1 MTVPSG
7 TSGGNLSIDEQS
19 ITTSEPTGF
28 NFFGQEVVITT
39 DITGTT
45 ASNPF
50 VLLFRID
57 SSIVPAGEDENSIQI
72 FHGGSLVADCPS
84 STIASPDDP
93 CVSNRANVGGDVEIT
108 VLTSTLSHW
117 NFGFQPAG
125 PSGDA
130 RVARIGSRHS
140 LRLTI
145 SEVDS
150 RSVFVVVVNKSAE
163 TRTIGVYVDQ
173 TPPTPSGCEPTDGKI
188 LRTFVT
194 LDPNKRIRVFIDPE
208 TADAGA
214 PAVREFG
221 PNQIAGNGLVE
232 FHCSDAA
239 ADGQPYHWVVAVDVN
254 GDDLVACSG
263 PGGINSA
270 CTAALADADPEDR
283 RPNNIKT
290 RDLPIVRIVQ

>member
-1 MTVPSG
+1 MPPG
-7 TSGGNLSIDEQS
+7 TSGGDLSINEQS
-19 ITTSEPTGF
+19 ITTSEPAGF

-50 VLLFRID
+50 VLVFRID
-57 SSIVPAGEDENSIQI
+57 SSIVPAGEDESSIQI
-72 FHGGSLVADCPS
+72 FDGGFLVAECPG
-84 STIASPDDP
+84 STIASPDP
-93 CVSNRANVGGDVEIT
+93 CVSNRANVGGDIEIT
-108 VLTSTLSHW
+108 VLTSTVSPW

-125 PSGDA
+125 PDGDA
-130 RVARIGSRHS
+130 MVARIGTRHAQH
-140 LRLTI
+140 LTV

-150 RSVFVVVVNKSAE
+150 KRVFIAVVNKSAE
-163 TRTIGVYVDQ
+163 TRTIGVYVDL

-194 LDPNKRIRVFIDPE
+194 LDPNRRTRVFVDPE

-232 FHCSDAA
+232 FHCTETA
-239 ADGQPYHWVVAVDVN
+239 ADGQPYHWKVAVDVN

-263 PGGINSA
+263 PGGIDGA
-270 CTAALADADPEDR
+270 CATALADDDPEGTV
-283 RPNNIKT
+283 PNNIKT
-290 RDLPIVRIVQ
+290 RDLPIVRIAR

>member
-1 MTVPSG
+1 MA
-7 TSGGNLSIDEQS
+7 
-19 ITTSEPTGF
+19 
-28 NFFGQEVVITT
+28 ITT

-50 VLLFRID
+50 VLVFRID

-72 FHGGSLVADCPS
+72 FDGGSLVPDCPG
-84 STIASPDDP
+84 STVASPDDP
-93 CVSNRANVGGDVEIT
+93 CVSHRANVGGDIEIT
-108 VLTSTLSHW
+108 VLTSTVSPW

-140 LRLTI
+140 LRLTV

-163 TRTIGVYVDQ
+163 SRTIGVYVDQ
-173 TPPTPSGCEPTDGKI
+173 IPPTPSGCEPKDGKI

-194 LDPNKRIRVFIDPE
+194 LDPNRRTTVFVDPE

-221 PNQIAGNGLVE
+221 PRQIGGNGLVE
-232 FHCSDAA
+232 FHCTDAA
-239 ADGQPYHWVVAVDVN
+239 ADGQPYHWKVAVDVN

-263 PGGINSA
+263 PGGINGA
-270 CTAALADADPEDR
+270 CITALDDDDPEGR
-283 RPNNIKT
+283 RPNNVKT

>member
-1 MTVPSG
+1 M
-7 TSGGNLSIDEQS
+7 
-19 ITTSEPTGF
+19 
-28 NFFGQEVVITT
+28 VITT
-39 DITGTT
+39 DITGTM

-50 VLLFRID
+50 VLVFRID
-57 SSIVPAGEDENSIQI
+57 SSIVPAGEDESSIQI
-72 FHGGSLVADCPS
+72 FVGGSLVADCPG

-93 CVSNRANVGGDVEIT
+93 CVSNRANVGGDIEIT
-108 VLTSTLSHW
+108 VLTSTVSTW

-125 PSGDA
+125 PDGDA
-130 RVARIGSRHS
+130 RVARIGTRHA
-140 LRLTI
+140 LRLTV

-150 RSVFVVVVNKSAE
+150 KSVFVVVVNKSAE

-194 LDPNKRIRVFIDPE
+194 LDPNRRTRVFVDPE

-214 PAVREFG
+214 SAVREFG

-232 FHCSDAA
+232 FHCTDAA
-239 ADGQPYHWVVAVDVN
+239 ADGQPYNWKVAGDVN

-263 PGGINSA
+263 SGGINGDCA
-270 CTAALADADPEDR
+270 TALADDDPEGR
-283 RPNNIKT
+283 RLNNIKT
-290 RDLPIVRIVQ
+290 RNLPIVRIIQ